1 MNVASFIILGVVLVL
16 VLYYFLYTD
25 GSKVLTNKLDLAIT
39 QPEVTSAALGVGP
52 DSKRYSLEMWMYVY
66 NANSN
71 DAYIVSRDAATASTP
86 ATTVGTVTTPA
97 VFNKN
102 VGIKLIGVT
111 PKLVLEYQ
119 KADGITK
126 KELVITDNFP
136 LQTWVHLIV
145 SMDNSFIDV
154 YMNGKLIKSMQDS
167 IQTPSATSSL
177 KFDICNCYLAKLVR
191 STTPTDPQ
199 TAWDHYTA
207 GNGENPLAK
216 YLASFGLSVTLQ
228 KNSQDY
234 SKITVF

>member
-52 DSKRYSLEMWMYVY
+52 DSKRYSIEMWMYVY
-66 NANSN
+66 NANST
-71 DAYIVSRDAATASTP
+71 DAYIVSRDAATATTP
-86 ATTVGTVTTPA
+86 ATATTAA

-102 VGIKLIGVT
+102 VGIKLIGGT

-119 KADGITK
+119 KGDKSKG
-126 KELVITDNFP
+126 ELVITDNFP
-136 LQTWVHLIV
+136 LQTWAHLIV

-154 YMNGKLIKSMQDS
+154 YLNGKLIKSMQDN
-167 IQTPSATSSL
+167 IEAPSTTSSL

-199 TAWDHYTA
+199 TAWDHYVA